1 MSPRSGPCLLVLAVS
16 LALFG
21 CEKIETPTVG
31 PATLAPVKLAQ
42 RDAIPLEYGDLVG
55 VTPAADVGG
64 VVFYFQKP
72 DKTIVTVYV
81 NMTHGVIGENV
92 VEIPRR

>member
-1 MSPRSGPCLLVLAVS
+1 VSPRSVPTLLVLVAA
-16 LALFG
+16 LACFG
-21 CEKIETPTVG
+21 CEKIETPTAG
-31 PATLAPVKLAQ
+31 PATLQSTTLAQ
-42 RDAIPLEYGDLVG
+42 RDAIPLEYGDLLG

-64 VVFYFQKP
+64 AILYFQKP

-81 NMTHGVIGENV
+81 NTIHRVIGETA